1 MGKHLRHTIQED
13 SIWLA
18 ARPRSAGQAA
28 APIRVT
34 GRAGYEG
41 SQDRSMLVW
50 VPQACR
56 FLPLDVD
63 RRGWTWAAWTR

>member
-1 MGKHLRHTIQED
+1 
-13 SIWLA
+13 
-18 ARPRSAGQAA
+18 
-28 APIRVT
+28 
-34 GRAGYEG
+34 
-41 SQDRSMLVW
+41 MLVW